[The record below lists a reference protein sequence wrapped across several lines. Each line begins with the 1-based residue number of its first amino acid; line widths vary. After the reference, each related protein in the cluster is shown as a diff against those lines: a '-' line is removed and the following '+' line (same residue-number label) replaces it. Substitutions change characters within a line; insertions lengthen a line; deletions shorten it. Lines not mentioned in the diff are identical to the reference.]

1 MIIGLC
7 GPEGA
12 GKSTAAKILRR
23 ELGLP
28 IKPFAGPLKR
38 MLVALGVP
46 KPNIYGTPAQKEEPL
61 DMLGGLSARKAM
73 QLLGTEWGRNL
84 IAPDV
89 WSRAWEASV
98 NVSHGAI
105 ADDLRFLNEAES
117 VYRLGGV
124 VICIVRDMGDFK
136 RATKHA
142 SERFM
147 DVPRDIVIVNNGS
160 RAALRMNLM
169 NELLDRKLA
178 A

>member
-46 KPNIYGTPAQKEEPL
+46 KPNIYGTPAQKEESL
-61 DMLGGLSARKAM
+61 DMFGGLSARKAM

-84 IAPDV
+84 IAPDLWV
-89 WSRAWEASV
+89 RAWTASV
-98 NVSHGAI
+98 NPSQGAI
-105 ADDLRFLNEAES
+105 ADDMRFPNEVDAIR
-117 VYRLGGV
+117 RLGGV
-124 VICIVRDMGDFK
+124 VICIVRDMSDFN

-147 DVPRDIVIVNNGS
+147 DLPRDIVIVNDGPK
-160 RAALRMNLM
+160 AALRDGLM
-169 NELLDRKLA
+169 SELLDIKRA